1 MAELD
6 KKSES
11 SGERDDCA
19 EPVAGHDDVTD
30 APRRIKKPE
39 KARSRDRHHKKN
51 PAKIAPGPS
60 AADGARLRSS
70 R

>member
-11 SGERDDCA
+11 SGERDDNV
-19 EPVAGHDDVTD
+19 EPIPDEDDVTA
-30 APRRIKKPE
+30 APRRTK

-51 PAKIAPGPS
+51 PAKIAPGP
-60 AADGARLRSS
+60 AASGDGTRLRSS

>member
-11 SGERDDCA
+11 SGERDDSA
-19 EPVAGHDDVTD
+19 EPTADEDDVTE
-30 APRRIKKPE
+30 APRRTK

-51 PAKIAPGPS
+51 PANIAPSTTTSGDS
-60 AADGARLRSS
+60 ARLRSS

>member
-11 SGERDDCA
+11 SGERDDGA
-19 EPVAGHDDVTD
+19 EPSVDSEEVTD
-30 APRRIKKPE
+30 PPRRRKPDRGRRD
-39 KARSRDRHHKKN
+39 KAKR
-51 PAKIAPGPS
+51 PATKLAPSAG
-60 AADGARLRSS
+60 AADGAPARLRSS